1 MALLMCIL
9 CLSKLN
15 AQTSI
20 TIGNGGETS
29 TDLPIKTNSANYV
42 SQQIYTASDLGRDLG
57 GIPKG
62 AVITS
67 MSLNVKSVP
76 DKDNKNATCNFSI
89 YLKNTNSGSFANGGN
104 FESVAADDKVAS
116 MNAKFT
122 TAGWVEFTFDK
133 VFTYTGGNILVCLH
147 GSGTNK
153 MDAVT
158 FALNTNTTGN
168 FAYSAT
174 NVALAN
180 IGNTKF
186 TGPVTGNN
194 QIELTYVAPPAT
206 PTGLTAT
213 ATGISSITLSWY
225 GVAGATSYK
234 VYQNGA
240 EVATVT
246 TNSYNAEGLNAGTNY
261 CYTVKA
267 VNSYGSESAASNED
281 CETTWPATAPTVPT
295 NLQATPGGE
304 SVSLTWDPAERATSY
319 RVYNGNTLVAE
330 NVQGTSYVVTGLTVG
345 VEYCFTVKAVN
356 AYGESAASNSACAT
370 AQKVQKYR
378 IRVSTSTHANYGD
391 YLTINSYDLPNNAS
405 TVGVSAKSDSNSQ
418 IFILDDAGNGNKYI
432 RNVDGYYI
440 KCSTYDYVNVS
451 NTEKTPLALQ
461 YTDQNNF
468 YIRDYDKSATA
479 FSNQNYFEVKNN
491 LVDCWGTSNGGN
503 TVTWTLELVTTAP
516 AAPVLT
522 ATAIS
527 YDRISLSWN
536 DVTGAIKYN
545 VYDGNG
551 SLIAENI
558 TETSYVVTGLNP
570 ETNYCYTVT
579 AVNDKGEE
587 SDKSKSACATTE
599 AAPAFP
605 APTNLQATVTNG
617 TTIGLK
623 WDAVD
628 GAVKYNIYI
637 GANVV
642 EATNPTYT
650 FVANANTRYCFAV
663 TAVDSEG
670 TESAKTEDVCLAT
683 IPTAPGNLQATAG
696 GKSVSL
702 SWYSVSVAESYNIYK
717 GGEFFTN
724 VQGTSYTVKDLT
736 VGEEYCYTVTA
747 KNTAGESGRSNEVCA
762 TPTALSDVTVEIG
775 NGDGGSGSY
784 IPVYTAQPYSYS
796 QQFYAKSEINAAAGD
811 AVTSIA
817 FRVAEKGMS
826 TDMPTRKLRVYLS
839 NIEDNSFEFELVGGV
854 VPNYPLRNLTGLVF
868 EGDVTFTEGWVK
880 IEFTTP
886 FQYTGNGI
894 LVTVMNDTGAVGGNN
909 IILFTQHSTSP
920 KYLSV
925 YGYDSKKINPVES
938 RTGTRQLYRNDI
950 QFTFNSSVAFPT
962 LPAPE
967 NLTATAANDTEIDLS
982 WDPSHGATNYNIYYR
997 EEGTQDF
1004 KYLANV
1010 TGLAYRAKGL
1020 LMAHEYCFIVTGANG
1035 TVESPDSNVACA
1047 TTEDTD
1053 GCTVAF
1059 TLTDEN
1065 TPKTDQNGDIV
1076 VDWLGWRGCN
1086 LRVSW
1091 VVGDRTV
1098 AKEITLVNA
1107 TEETINVEIP
1117 SGSNVAIA
1125 YVHTN
1130 GSVNNTRFLNY
1141 GFTVAYQGSDEI
1153 LLAKK
1158 GSGLQEIQ
1166 SKPANI
1172 DIDCSL
1178 EFIKNGD
1185 WDEPLNWN
1193 QKRIP
1198 NEGEF
1203 VLISADAKIN
1213 RDVTVKAVTINTAI
1227 DKVGSITLNAE
1238 KSLTVTGDFKNA
1250 DASKFIIKDGAQVI
1264 QNNDDVM
1271 ATFEMNVKSPEGE
1284 LEEFNKTGWQ
1294 FIASPMKNA
1303 LTANF
1308 ETEGVGYDLFKYD
1321 GDVATTEDLEWI
1333 NYKGLSDFETEFQ
1346 QGHGYMASYHT
1357 EGIAEFQGLLNY
1369 ESTYRFSDHLK
1380 YHGDDSKAQIDNFHL
1395 LGNPFTFDM
1404 DWSKVTSQNLATG
1417 YAVITTDG
1425 NWSYTTSDKI
1435 KVGDGFFVKVTGEDP
1450 ILNYNVHVSN
1460 TRSVNADNENSFINI
1475 IASSKAGK
1483 DNVIINFANDGEGFD
1498 KLENFNNSIAE
1509 IYVKENDRRY
1519 GILNYDENVE
1529 EVELYFNAHK
1539 MGEYTINAISN
1550 ADYASVVLVD
1560 RLTGNETNL
1569 LDKSYTF
1576 KAMTNDN
1583 HDRFVLKLS
1592 NEAVENDSFV
1602 YRSGDELIIKA
1613 EGNVQVL
1620 DIMGRVVYNGTI
1632 VNDNHR
1638 IDVSAFNSAAYI
1650 IRVVNANE
1658 VKTQKVVIW

>member
-1 MALLMCIL
+1 MKRKLCFTAFLMCIL

-15 AQTSI
+15 AQTTQTK
-20 TIGNGGETS
+20 TIGNGGGTS
-29 TDLPIKTNSANYV
+29 TVLPIKTNSANYV
-42 SQQIYTASDLGRDLG
+42 SQQIYTASDLG
-57 GIPKG
+57 GIPAG

-76 DKDNKNATCNFSI
+76 KDNKNATCNFSI
-89 YLKNTNSGSFANGGN
+89 YLKNTDSGSFANGGN
-104 FESVAADDKVAS
+104 FESVAAADKVAS

-122 TAGWVEFTFDK
+122 AGWVEFTFDN
-133 VFTYTGGNILVCLH
+133 VFTYTGKNILVCLH
-147 GSGTNK
+147 GAGGANNMET
-153 MDAVT
+153 VT

-168 FAYSAT
+168 SAYSAT
-174 NVALAN
+174 NVTLAN
-180 IGNTKF
+180 IGKTKF
-186 TGPVTGNN
+186 TSLVAGNN
-194 QIELTYVAPPAT
+194 QIELTYVAPPTA
-206 PTGLTAT
+206 PTNLNAT
-213 ATGISSITLSWY
+213 ATGTSSIALSWN

-246 TNSYNAEGLNAGTNY
+246 TYSYNAEGLTSGTNY

-267 VNSYGSESAASNED
+267 VNSYSVESAASNED
-281 CETTWPATAPTVPT
+281 CATTWLPQPPTAPTGLT
-295 NLQATPGGE
+295 ATPGGE
-304 SVSLTWDPAERATSY
+304 SVALTWNAVTGATA
-319 RVYNGNTLVAE
+319 YNIYNADGTVVAE

-378 IRVSTSTHANYGD
+378 IRVSTSSHANYGY
-391 YLTINSYDLPNNAS
+391 YLNINSYDLPNNAS
-405 TVGVSAKSDSNSQ
+405 TVGVSAKSESNNQ
-418 IFILDDAGNGNKYI
+418 IFMLDDAGNGNKYI

-440 KCSTYDYVNVS
+440 KCSTYEYVNVS

-491 LVDCWGTSNGGN
+491 LVDCWGISNGGN

-516 AAPVLT
+516 SAPVLAAT
-522 ATAIS
+522 ATS

-536 DVTGAIKYN
+536 AVNGAVKYN
-545 VYDGNG
+545 VYDANG
-551 SLIAENI
+551 IIAENI

-587 SDKSKSACATTE
+587 SDKSKSACATTK

-617 TTIGLK
+617 TTIGLT

-702 SWYSVSVAESYNIYK
+702 SWYSVGVAESYNIYN
-717 GGEFFTN
+717 GDDFVAN

-736 VGEEYCYTVTA
+736 VGKEYCYTVTA
-747 KNTAGESGRSNEVCA
+747 VNAAGESGHSNEACA

-817 FRVAEKGMS
+817 FRVAEKGMG
-826 TDMPTRKLRVYLS
+826 TDMPIRKLRVYLS

-868 EGDVTFTEGWVK
+868 EGDVTFAEGWVK

-1010 TGLAYRAKGL
+1010 TGLSYRAKGL

-1053 GCTVAF
+1053 GCTVVF
-1059 TLTDEN
+1059 TLTDASKVYPEY
-1065 TPKTDQNGDIV
+1065 GMYG
-1076 VDWLGWRGCN
+1076 GWGECYLEVQWN
-1086 LRVSW
+1086 ADGSLVS
-1091 VVGDRTV
+1091 
-1098 AKEITLVNA
+1098 KKITLVDA
-1107 TEETINVEIP
+1107 TLGTTNLEIP
-1117 SGSNVAIA
+1117 SGSTIKITYNNKGTSGA
-1125 YVHTN
+1125 YK
-1130 GSVNNTRFLNY
+1130 NY
-1141 GFTVAYQGSDEI
+1141 GFTVAYQGSDDV
-1153 LLAKK
+1153 LLAK
-1158 GSGLQEIQ
+1158 SGTALIELTW
-1166 SKPANI
+1166 NI
-1172 DIDCSL
+1172 SIDCSL
-1178 EFIKNGD
+1178 EFIHDGD
-1185 WDEPLNWN
+1185 WDVSSNWN
-1193 QKRIP
+1193 QNRVP

-1203 VLISADAKIN
+1203 VLISADAEIN
-1213 RDVTVKAVTINTAI
+1213 RDVTVKAMTINDAI
-1227 DKVGSITLNAE
+1227 NKVGSITLNANN
-1238 KSLTVTGDFKNA
+1238 SLTVTGDFKNA
-1250 DASKFIIKDGAQVI
+1250 DANAFVIKDGAQVI

-1271 ATFEMNVKSPEGE
+1271 ATFEMIVKAPVGE

-1333 NYKGLSDFETEFQ
+1333 NYKGHDDFETEFQ
-1346 QGHGYMASYHT
+1346 QGYGYMASYHT
-1357 EGIAEFQGLLNY
+1357 EDIAEFQGLLNY

-1380 YHGDDSKAQIDNFHL
+1380 YHGDDSKAQIDNFYL

-1404 DWSKVTSQNLATG
+1404 DWNKISATNLATG

-1425 NWSYTTSDKI
+1425 NWSYATSGKI
-1435 KVGDGFFVKVTGEDP
+1435 KAGDGFFVKVTAEDP

-1460 TRSVNADNENSFINI
+1460 TRSVNFDNESNFINI
-1475 IASSKAGK
+1475 IASSKTGK

-1592 NEAVENDSFV
+1592 NEVVEDESFV

>member
-20 TIGNGGETS
+20 TIGNGGGTS
-29 TDLPIKTNSANYV
+29 TVLPIQTNRANYV
-42 SQQIYTASDLGRDLG
+42 SQQIYTASDLG
-57 GIPKG
+57 GIPAG

-67 MSLNVKSVP
+67 MSLYVKSVP
-76 DKDNKNATCNFSI
+76 KDNKNATCNFSI
-89 YLKNTNSGSFANGGN
+89 YLKNTNSESFADGGN
-104 FESVAADDKVAS
+104 FESVADGDKVAS
-116 MNAKFT
+116 MKAKF
-122 TAGWVEFTFDK
+122 TAGWVVFTFDNN

-147 GSGTNK
+147 GTGGANNMET
-153 MDAVT
+153 VT
-158 FALNTNTTGN
+158 FALNTNTEGN
-168 FAYSAT
+168 SAYSAT
-174 NVALAN
+174 NVTLAN

-186 TGPVTGNN
+186 TNRVAGNN
-194 QIELTYVAPPAT
+194 QIELTYVAPPAA
-206 PTGLTAT
+206 PTNLNAT
-213 ATGISSITLSWY
+213 ATGTSSIALSWN

-267 VNSYGSESAASNED
+267 VNSYGVGSAASNED
-281 CETTWPATAPTVPT
+281 CATTWLPQPPTAPT

-304 SVSLTWDPAERATSY
+304 SVSLTWDAAERATSY

-330 NVQGTSYVVTGLTVG
+330 NVQGTSYVVTGLTAG
-345 VEYCFTVKAVN
+345 TNYCFTVTAVN
-356 AYGESAASNSACAT
+356 IAGESAHSNQACAT

-378 IRVSTSTHANYGD
+378 IRVSTQGSYYGM
-391 YLTINSYDLPNNAS
+391 YLNINSYDLPNTNTT
-405 TVGVSAKSDSNSQ
+405 TVGVSTITESNSQ
-418 IFILDDAGNGNKYI
+418 MFILEDAGNGNNYL
-432 RNVDGYYI
+432 RSADGYYI
-440 KCSTYDYVNVS
+440 KCGDALIGGGYPRNIFAYS
-451 NTEKTPLALQ
+451 NEVKTPLTFMYA
-461 YTDQNNF
+461 DDVNF
-468 YIRDYDKSATA
+468 YIRDYDKPAGV
-479 FSNQNYFEVKNN
+479 NQNKTTNNYFYIANSGSSVY
-491 LVDCWGTSNGGN
+491 CNGAS
-503 TVTWTLELVTTAP
+503 TATDVVTWTLELVTTAP

-522 ATAIS
+522 ATATS

-536 DVTGAIKYN
+536 AVNGAVKYN
-545 VYDGNG
+545 VYDANG
-551 SLIAENI
+551 IIAENI

-617 TTIGLK
+617 TTIGLT

-642 EATNPTYT
+642 VATNPTYT

-702 SWYSVSVAESYNIYK
+702 SWYSVGVAESYNIYN
-717 GGEFFTN
+717 GDDFVAN
-724 VQGTSYTVKDLT
+724 VRGTSYTVKDLT

-747 KNTAGESGRSNEVCA
+747 VNTAGESVHSNEVCA

-784 IPVYTAQPYSYS
+784 IPVYTKQPYSYS

-811 AVTSIA
+811 AVTSVA

-868 EGDVTFTEGWVK
+868 EGDVTFAEGWVK

-894 LVTVMNDTGAVGGNN
+894 LVTVMNDTGAIGSSN

-1010 TGLAYRAKGL
+1010 TGLSYRAKGL

-1053 GCTVAF
+1053 GCTVVF
-1059 TLTDEN
+1059 TLTDASKVYPEY
-1065 TPKTDQNGDIV
+1065 GMYG
-1076 VDWLGWRGCN
+1076 GWGECYLEVQWN
-1086 LRVSW
+1086 ADGSLVS
-1091 VVGDRTV
+1091 
-1098 AKEITLVNA
+1098 KKITLVDA
-1107 TEETINVEIP
+1107 TLGTTNLEIP
-1117 SGSNVAIA
+1117 SGSTIKITYNNKGTSGA
-1125 YVHTN
+1125 YK
-1130 GSVNNTRFLNY
+1130 NY
-1141 GFTVAYQGSDEI
+1141 GFTVAYQGSDDV
-1153 LLAKK
+1153 LLAK
-1158 GSGLQEIQ
+1158 SGTALTELTW
-1166 SKPANI
+1166 NI
-1172 DIDCSL
+1172 SVDCSL
-1178 EFIKNGD
+1178 EFINDGD
-1185 WDEPLNWN
+1185 WDEPSNWN
-1193 QKRIP
+1193 QNRIP

-1203 VLISADAKIN
+1203 VLISADAEIN
-1213 RDVTVKAVTINTAI
+1213 RDVTVKAMTINDAI
-1227 DKVGSITLNAE
+1227 NKVGSITLKANN
-1238 KSLTVTGDFKNA
+1238 SLTVTGDFKNA
-1250 DASKFIIKDGAQVI
+1250 DANAFVIKDGAQVI

-1271 ATFEMNVKSPEGE
+1271 ATFEMIVKAPVGE

-1308 ETEGVGYDLFKYD
+1308 ETEGGYDLFKYD

-1333 NYKGLSDFETEFQ
+1333 NYKGHSDFETEFQ

-1380 YHGDDSKAQIDNFHL
+1380 YHGDDSKAQIDNFYL

-1404 DWSKVTSQNLATG
+1404 DWNKISATNLATG

-1425 NWSYTTSDKI
+1425 NWSYATSGKI
-1435 KVGDGFFVKVTGEDP
+1435 KAGDGFFVKVTAEDP

-1460 TRSVNADNENSFINI
+1460 TRSVNSDNENSFINI
-1475 IASSKAGK
+1475 IASSKTGK

>member
-9 CLSKLN
+9 CGLSSSLK
-15 AQTSI
+15 AQQPVEGLKYRIKVTS
-20 TIGNGGETS
+20 
-29 TDLPIKTNSANYV
+29 
-42 SQQIYTASDLGRDLG
+42 
-57 GIPKG
+57 
-62 AVITS
+62 
-67 MSLNVKSVP
+67 
-76 DKDNKNATCNFSI
+76 
-89 YLKNTNSGSFANGGN
+89 
-104 FESVAADDKVAS
+104 
-116 MNAKFT
+116 
-122 TAGWVEFTFDK
+122 
-133 VFTYTGGNILVCLH
+133 
-147 GSGTNK
+147 SGTY
-153 MDAVT
+153 A
-158 FALNTNTTGN
+158 GQ
-168 FAYSAT
+168 Y
-174 NVALAN
+174 
-180 IGNTKF
+180 
-186 TGPVTGNN
+186 
-194 QIELTYVAPPAT
+194 LT
-206 PTGLTAT
+206 
-213 ATGISSITLSWY
+213 
-225 GVAGATSYK
+225 
-234 VYQNGA
+234 
-240 EVATVT
+240 
-246 TNSYNAEGLNAGTNY
+246 
-261 CYTVKA
+261 
-267 VNSYGSESAASNED
+267 VNSYDEPTSA
-281 CETTWPATAPTVPT
+281 V
-295 NLQATPGGE
+295 
-304 SVSLTWDPAERATSY
+304 
-319 RVYNGNTLVAE
+319 
-330 NVQGTSYVVTGLTVG
+330 
-345 VEYCFTVKAVN
+345 
-356 AYGESAASNSACAT
+356 
-370 AQKVQKYR
+370 
-378 IRVSTSTHANYGD
+378 
-391 YLTINSYDLPNNAS
+391 S
-405 TVGVSAKSDSNSQ
+405 TVGVSEYAESNAQ
-418 IFILDDAGNGNKYI
+418 IFTLEDTDLSDMGDKIYYI
-432 RNVDGYYI
+432 RTADGYYI
-440 KCSTYDYVNVS
+440 KCADTKSPEGDITKVFAYSTENV
-451 NTEKTPLALQ
+451 KTPLTLRITNGA
-461 YTDQNNF
+461 NF
-468 YIRDYDKSATA
+468 YIRDYDKTTGANHDGMSVTQLQ
-479 FSNQNYFEVKNN
+479 SRNYF
-491 LVDCWGTSNGGN
+491 TISGGKIECYSQYN
-503 TVTWTLELVTTAP
+503 KATTWTLEEVVSTAP
-516 AAPVLT
+516 TAPELT
-522 ATAIS
+522 ATATS

-536 DVTGAIKYN
+536 DVNGAIKYN
-545 VYDGNG
+545 VYDANG
-551 SLIAENI
+551 IIAENI
-558 TETSYVVTGLNP
+558 TATSYVVTGLNP

-617 TTIGLK
+617 TTITLTWNK
-623 WDAVD
+623 VD

-702 SWYSVSVAESYNIYK
+702 SWYSVGVAESYNIYN
-717 GGEFFTN
+717 GDDFVAN
-724 VQGTSYTVKDLT
+724 VRGTSYTVKDLT
-736 VGEEYCYTVTA
+736 VGKEYCYTVTA
-747 KNTAGESGRSNEVCA
+747 KNTAGESVHSNEVCA

-839 NIEDNSFEFELVGGV
+839 NVEDNSFEFKLVSGV
-854 VPNYPLRNLTGLVF
+854 VTNYPLRNLTGLVF
-868 EGDVTFTEGWVK
+868 EGDVTFAEGWVK

-1010 TGLAYRAKGL
+1010 TGLSYRAKGL

-1053 GCTVAF
+1053 GCTVVF
-1059 TLTDEN
+1059 TLTDASKVYPEY
-1065 TPKTDQNGDIV
+1065 GMYG
-1076 VDWLGWRGCN
+1076 GWGECYLEVQWSADGRN
-1086 LRVSW
+1086 VS
-1091 VVGDRTV
+1091 
-1098 AKEITLVNA
+1098 KKITLVDA
-1107 TEETINVEIP
+1107 TLGTTNLEIP
-1117 SGSNVAIA
+1117 SGSTVKITYNNKGTSGA
-1125 YVHTN
+1125 YK
-1130 GSVNNTRFLNY
+1130 NY
-1141 GFTVAYQGSDEI
+1141 GFSVSYQGSDDV
-1153 LLAKK
+1153 LLTK
-1158 GSGLQEIQ
+1158 SGTELE
-1166 SKPANI
+1166 KLTWNI
-1172 DIDCSL
+1172 SIDCSL
-1178 EFIKNGD
+1178 EFITKGD
-1185 WDEPLNWN
+1185 WDVPSNWN
-1193 QKRIP
+1193 QGRVP

-1203 VLISADAKIN
+1203 VLISADAEIN
-1213 RDVTVKAVTINTAI
+1213 RDVTVKAVTINDAI
-1227 DKVGSITLNAE
+1227 NKVGSITLNANN
-1238 KSLTVTGDFKNA
+1238 SLTVTGDFKNA
-1250 DASKFIIKDGAQVI
+1250 DANAFVIKDGAQVI

-1271 ATFEMNVKSPEGE
+1271 ATFEMNVKAPVGE

-1308 ETEGVGYDLFKYD
+1308 GTGVGYDLFKYD

-1333 NYKGLSDFETEFQ
+1333 NYKGHSDFETEFQ

-1380 YHGDDSKAQIDNFHL
+1380 YHGDDSKAQIDNFYL

-1404 DWSKVTSQNLATG
+1404 DWNKISATNLATG

-1425 NWSYTTSDKI
+1425 NWSYATDGKI
-1435 KVGDGFFVKVTGEDP
+1435 KVGDGFFVKVTADNP
-1450 ILNYNVHVSN
+1450 ILNYNVATA
-1460 TRSVNADNENSFINI
+1460 TRSRSADNDSRFINI
-1475 IASSKAGK
+1475 IASSKTGK

-1498 KLENFNNSIAE
+1498 KLESFNPNISE
-1509 IYVKENDRRY
+1509 IYVKDSGKRY
-1519 GILNYDENVE
+1519 GILNYDENVDE
-1529 EVELYFNAHK
+1529 IELYFDAAK